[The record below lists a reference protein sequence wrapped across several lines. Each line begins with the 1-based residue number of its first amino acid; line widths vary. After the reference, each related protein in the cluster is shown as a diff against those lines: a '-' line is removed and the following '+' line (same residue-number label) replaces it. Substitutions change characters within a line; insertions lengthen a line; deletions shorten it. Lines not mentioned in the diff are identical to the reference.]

1 MINYVTPLYPISPMQ
16 VVHYQPVTYTPSD
29 SVKIEN
35 TDINKKPLVDR
46 RIIKPDE
53 DINEFF
59 DKISSQVFK
68 NSNTSTHFSQLLKQG
83 YVSLSSSC
91 YEDLKVPYS
100 SRGVKLNPE
109 KLPSQ
114 NCAYLEEFIKDGIG
128 VGINFNNLK
137 NPIEQIK
144 QINGYFKFRQ
154 PSTLRPPAGIAL
166 LSINHPDILK
176 FIKLK
181 DNANYKDWCFDLSII
196 MDDKFLSQV
205 DTNQNIKMLDGSEM
219 PAREI
224 YDTLTKSMAKSG
236 EPGVVFSNNPDY
248 ICDCCN
254 ATELK
259 DGQYMTIAQIN
270 LSKFYNPETN
280 RCDCDYLK
288 HVSDVLNHAI
298 KNIDKDGFLGILG
311 YQELLDKMGLKYGS
325 KEANQVLEDCL
336 TIIKMSGC
344 KMALSPTGTTSRIL
358 KTTPSI
364 EPSNNDNLTYY
375 NEIDT
380 MAKAQKYLEGGISK
394 TINLKKFATSKD
406 VDEIIRYSKKKN
418 LKGITVF
425 PSGKSV
431 H

>member
-1 MINYVTPLYPISPMQ
+1 MINYVTPLYPVSPIQ
-16 VVHYQPVTYTPSD
+16 IQYQPVLFPQSD
-29 SVKIEN
+29 TVKIEN
-35 TDINKKPLVDR
+35 SNINKKPLVDR
-46 RIIKPDE
+46 KIIKEGD
-53 DINEFF
+53 DVNEFF
-59 DKISSQVFK
+59 NKISSQIFK
-68 NSNTSTHFSQLLKQG
+68 NSNTSTYFAELLKQG

-91 YEDLKVPYS
+91 YENLKIPYS
-100 SRGVKLNPE
+100 SRGVKLNPD

-114 NCAYLEEFIKDGIG
+114 NCAYLEEFVQEGIG

-144 QINGYFKFRQ
+144 QINGYFRFRQ
-154 PSTLRPPAGIAL
+154 PNTLRPPAGIAL
-166 LSINHPDILK
+166 LSVNHPDILK

-181 DNANYKDWCFDLSII
+181 DNVNYKDWCFDLSVI
-196 MDDKFLSQV
+196 MDDKFLSLV
-205 DTNQNIKMLDGSEM
+205 DTNQNVKMQDGSEM
-219 PAREI
+219 PAKEI
-224 YDTLTKSMAKSG
+224 YDTLISSMAKSG

-254 ATELK
+254 ATELN

-270 LSKFYNPETN
+270 LSKFYNPKTG

-288 HVSDVLNHAI
+288 HVSDVLAHAV
-298 KNIDKDGFLGILG
+298 KNIDKDGFIGILG
-311 YQELLDKMGLKYGS
+311 YQELLDKMGLKYGT

-336 TIIKMSGC
+336 IIIKMSKC

-364 EPSNNDNLTYY
+364 EPSKNNDLTYSQ
-375 NEIDT
+375 EIDT

-394 TINLKKFATSKD
+394 TINLKKGATPKD
-406 VDEIIRYSKKKN
+406 IDEIIRYSKKKN

-425 PSGKSV
+425 PYKN
-431 H
+431 

>member
-1 MINYVTPLYPISPMQ
+1 MINYITPLYQPLPVQIQ
-16 VVHYQPVTYTPSD
+16 YQPVVFSAPDTF
-29 SVKIEN
+29 KIEN
-35 TDINKKPLVDR
+35 SNIDKKPLIDR
-46 RIIKPDE
+46 RILKEGE

-59 DKISSQVFK
+59 DKISSQIFK
-68 NSNTSTHFSQLLKQG
+68 NSNTSSYFSQLLKQG
-83 YVSLSSSC
+83 YISLSSSC
-91 YEDLKVPYS
+91 YEDLKIPYS
-100 SRGVKLNPE
+100 SRGVELNPD

-114 NCAYLEEFIKDGIG
+114 NCAFLEEFVKDGIG

-154 PSTLRPPAGIAL
+154 DTTLRPPAGIAL
-166 LSINHPDILK
+166 LSLNHPNIME

-181 DNANYKDWCFDLSII
+181 DNVNYKDWCFDLSVI
-196 MDDKFLSQV
+196 MDDKFLSLV
-205 DTNQNIKMLDGSEM
+205 DTNQNLKMRDGTEKS
-219 PAREI
+219 AKEI
-224 YDTLTKSMAKSG
+224 YQALINSMAKSG

-270 LSKFYNPETN
+270 LSKFYNPKTN

-288 HVSDVLNHAI
+288 HVSSILEHAV
-298 KNIDKDGFLGILG
+298 KNIDKDGFIGILG
-311 YQELLDKMGLKYGS
+311 YQELLDKIGLKYGS

-336 TIIKMSGC
+336 AIIKMSGC

-364 EPSNNDNLTYY
+364 EPSKNNTLTYKQ
-375 NEIDT
+375 EIDT
-380 MAKAQKYLEGGISK
+380 MARAQKYLEGGISK
-394 TINLKKFATSKD
+394 TINLKKGTSTKD
-406 VDEIIRYSKKKN
+406 IDEIIRYSKKKN

-425 PSGKSV
+425 PFRD
-431 H
+431 